1 MKAIYFLST
10 RIRTYWVMAPMIL
23 ILYMCI
29 SFNNAAKGLMK
40 LYPLIIFSAIA
51 IVFTFVYLFRIVKIS
66 YSEIKYIGLFSSRDS
81 ATVNEGKT
89 LVIDLL
95 GKGKISIKL
104 YGNEG
109 YNPDIKWLQN
119 DEEGPSD
126 ICLFRGKSYGGINDV
141 ERILGYFGVGRVD
154 FSAIIDT
161 DGFEKSYK
169 NVTVSS
175 LTELEHRQIRI
186 RMDKT
191 V

>member
-10 RIRTYWVMAPMIL
+10 RIRTYWVLAPMIV
-23 ILYMCI
+23 ILYLCVT
-29 SFNNAAKGLMK
+29 FNGAAKGFMK
-40 LYPLIIFSAIA
+40 LYPLIVFSALA
-51 IVFTFVYLFRIVKIS
+51 IIFTFIYLFRVIKIS

-81 ATVNEGKT
+81 ATVNAGKT
-89 LVIDLL
+89 LVLDLL
-95 GKGKISIKL
+95 PGNKVSIKL

-119 DEEGPSD
+119 EENAPSD
-126 ICLFRGKSYGGINDV
+126 ICLFRGKTFGGIKDV
-141 ERILGYFGVGRVD
+141 ESVLAYFGVGRVD
-154 FSAIIDT
+154 FSTIIET
-161 DGFEKSYK
+161 DGFEASYK

-186 RMDKT
+186 RIEKT

>member
-1 MKAIYFLST
+1 MLLLLFLC
-10 RIRTYWVMAPMIL
+10 VH
-23 ILYMCI
+23 
-29 SFNNAAKGLMK
+29 FNDDTDALMK
-40 LYPLIIFSAIA
+40 LYPLTVFVILAIIF
-51 IVFTFVYLFRIVKIS
+51 TLVYLFRLVELS
-66 YSEIKYIGLFSSRDS
+66 YSEIRYIGRFSSRDS

-95 GKGKISIKL
+95 DKKKVSIKL

-109 YNPDIKWLQN
+109 YNPEIKWLQN
-119 DEEGPSD
+119 DGGEQSD
-126 ICLFRGKSYGGINDV
+126 ICLFRGKSFGG
-141 ERILGYFGVGRVD
+141 ERDAIKILSYFGADRVD
-154 FSAIIDT
+154 FSAILTT
-161 DGFEKSYK
+161 DGFEKSYE